1 MNKYWLKFSV
11 ESYMNLQAQYMKLYD
26 EHNELKQK
34 IKERIKILEDINDN
48 LKFVENRG
56 YEPENYIINSNK
68 YIINFLNKLLNEG
81 GKDV

>member
-34 IKERIKILEDINDN
+34 
-48 LKFVENRG
+48 
-56 YEPENYIINSNK
+56 NK
-68 YIINFLNKLLNEG
+68 RTNKNFRRYKR
-81 GKDV
+81 